1 MRKKETWGFSLDC
14 LEEWRG
20 IRMKKKK
27 KKKITSK
34 EYNKIIEEKLK
45 DIEDVD
51 EALIIFLD
59 TAGKYEI
66 IK

>member
-20 IRMKKKK
+20 INM

-45 DIEDVD
+45 AIEDVD